1 MFDKYPMFTNKQYD
15 YLRFK
20 DNLLKDVKLYENL
33 EGNYVR
39 PLEPLNSVDSML
51 TLPYFSPWLIGF
63 IEAEGCFC
71 IYKPSARTS
80 YVASFDISQTNS
92 NEIISAIC
100 KYLSFTQKI
109 HKDDTNNFKIKVS
122 SIRSV
127 ENVIRFI
134 NNAPVKLQGHKKL
147 QYLLWIKELRNIP
160 RYSTKI
166 NIPDIY

>member
-20 DNLLKDVKLYENL
+20 ENLLKNVILYENL
-33 EGNYVR
+33 DNNYTR
-39 PLEPLNSVDSML
+39 PLEPLNSVNSIL
-51 TLPYFSPWLIGF
+51 TLHYFSPWLIGF
-63 IEAEGCFC
+63 IEAEGCFS
-71 IYKPSARTS
+71 IYKPSDRDS

-92 NEIISAIC
+92 NEIIYAIC

-109 HKDDTNNFKIKVS
+109 HKDGTNNFKIKVS